1 MNRGTPE
8 DTTGSAVLQPA
19 TDRVKRPVG
28 TQPSIPDH
36 EILRMIGAGAYGEVW
51 LARSLTGAYRAVK
64 VVWRED
70 FANDALFAQEFEG
83 ILNYEPVAR
92 DISGLVNI
100 LHVGRNGGENPYYYY
115 VMEPADDAYTG
126 IHLDPE
132 GYTPRT
138 LQSDMKLYG
147 HRAMPPDYV
156 LEVGCQLARALE
168 ALHAEGLTHRDVKP
182 ANIIFVNGRAKL
194 ADAGLVAAGNKRAF
208 VGTEGYIP
216 PEGPGSQRADVYAL
230 AKVLYEM
237 STGLDRLSFPALPDE
252 LPEGVSHRRW
262 LLFNRL
268 ICRAAEPIISKN
280 SITSALSFAEQLEAL
295 RDDVPHRRR
304 RKKHRADRESPKQH
318 RVKYVSAAVAA
329 IIAAAGIIGAQM
341 MPDDMQQRL
350 RRALA
355 ELAGTPQPP
364 LLPPLEPLTAPELP
378 SLPTLPALPALPESS
393 AAAPE
398 PTGKGQLFIGSVP
411 SSASVYTMEGEYV
424 DETPYGPVTVKSGRQ
439 VAFIIRKDGFAD
451 TYAEGVIP
459 DGKMLSLTPSLR
471 PYRPPVTGQA
481 WKDAQQTNY
490 IPAGG
495 LHKAEQ
501 PVTAKQ
507 FEEFLRT
514 RAKHLKPI
522 PYEKQGEAVR
532 TTQQGISAFT
542 LWLTRRCEEAGTIG
556 RDHSLIARPE
566 PGTEGENNLCSY
578 RLYTMLVQKTP
589 ISIYSNP
596 PGARVTLNG
605 LPLGVTPMQ
614 DIKVPLAPYFLEVK
628 LPGYTT
634 DRRSGLSPRDLVLN
648 LNLKPNHSLIFG
660 NQWINS
666 LGIKLLP
673 IGPTLMACATEVR
686 VSDYREFCKATGALL
701 PEHPTAEHNEHHP
714 VVNVSRK
721 DAEAFAAWLTKNEQN
736 NGLIEPTD
744 FYRLPT
750 DAEWSTLVGC
760 GAEKGNTPYDRHR
773 HHVTSSARFPW
784 GNVWPPPRGS
794 GNYADM
800 STLGNRPADH
810 ILPKYRDDFPFT
822 SPVGSF
828 PANALGIHDLSGN
841 VQEWVSDEYGGPADF
856 QFRHY
861 GVTRGGDF
869 FSFRPG
875 QLSSHSRIPHP
886 PVMKRDTIGF
896 RLVLERRS
904 ERVHP

>member
-19 TDRVKRPVG
+19 AEHVRRPVG
-28 TQPSIPDH
+28 TQPGIPDH

-70 FANDALFAQEFEG
+70 FANDALFAREFEG
-83 ILNYEPVAR
+83 VLNYEPIAR
-92 DISGLVNI
+92 DIIGLVHI
-100 LHVGRNGGENPYYYY
+100 LHVGRHGGENPYYYY
-115 VMEPADDAYTG
+115 VMELADDAYTG

-147 HRAMPPDYV
+147 SRAMPLDYV

-194 ADAGLVAAGNKRAF
+194 ADAGLVAAGNQRAF

-216 PEGPGSQRADVYAL
+216 PEGPGSPRADVYAL

-237 STGLDRLSFPALPDE
+237 GTGLDRLNFPALPDE
-252 LPEGVSHRRW
+252 LPEGISHRRW
-262 LLFNRL
+262 LHFNRL
-268 ICRAAEPIISKN
+268 ICRAADPTINKN

-304 RKKHRADRESPKQH
+304 RKQRRTERETAPRFRLS
-318 RVKYVSAAVAA
+318 YAAVAVLS
-329 IIAAAGIIGAQM
+329 IILAGITGVQFL
-341 MPDDMQQRL
+341 PDDMQQRL

-355 ELAGTPQPP
+355 ELSGTPPPP
-364 LLPPLEPLTAPELP
+364 LLPPLEPLTTPELP
-378 SLPTLPALPALPESS
+378 SLPTLHTLSALPESNS
-393 AAAPE
+393 AAPE

-424 DETPYGPVTVKSGRQ
+424 DETPYGPITVKSGRQ

-451 TYAEGVIP
+451 TYAEGIIP
-459 DGKMLSLTPSLR
+459 DGKMLSLTPALR

-490 IPAGG
+490 LPAGG
-495 LHKAEQ
+495 LHKAEK

-507 FEEFLRT
+507 FEAFLSS

-522 PYEKQGEAVR
+522 PYEKLGDAVL
-532 TTQQGISAFT
+532 TTQLGISSFT
-542 LWLTRRCEEAGTIG
+542 LWLTRKCEEAGTIG

-566 PGTEGENNLCSY
+566 PGTENENKLCSY

-614 DIKVPLAPYFLEVK
+614 DMKVPLAPYFLEVK

-634 DRRSGLSPRDLVLN
+634 IRRSGLSPRDLVLN

-660 NQWINS
+660 SQWINS
-666 LGIKLLP
+666 LGMKMLP
-673 IGPTLMACATEVR
+673 VAPSLMAAATEVR
-686 VSDYREFCKATGALL
+686 VSDYREFCKATGARL

-721 DAEAFAAWLTKNEQN
+721 DAMAFAAWLTKSEQDN
-736 NGLIEPTD
+736 NLIEPTD

-750 DAEWSTLVGC
+750 DAEWSLLVGC
-760 GAEKGNTPYDRHR
+760 GTEKGNTPYDKHR
-773 HHVTSSARFPW
+773 HHVTTAGRFPW
-784 GNVWPPPRGS
+784 GNIWPPPRGS

-841 VQEWVSDEYGGPADF
+841 VQEWVSDEYGGPVDF

-861 GVTRGGDF
+861 GVTRGGDY

-896 RLVLERRS
+896 RLVLERRR

>member
-1 MNRGTPE
+1 
-8 DTTGSAVLQPA
+8 
-19 TDRVKRPVG
+19 
-28 TQPSIPDH
+28 
-36 EILRMIGAGAYGEVW
+36 MIGAGAYGEVW

-70 FANDALFAQEFEG
+70 FANDVLFAQEFEG
-83 ILNYEPVAR
+83 ILNYEPIAR
-92 DISGLVNI
+92 DIIGMVHI
-100 LHVGRNGGENPYYYY
+100 LHVGQHGGENPYYYY
-115 VMEPADDAYTG
+115 VMELADDAYTG
-126 IHLDPE
+126 IHLTPE
-132 GYTPRT
+132 DYTPRT

-147 HRAMPPDYV
+147 RRAMPLDYV

-194 ADAGLVAAGNKRAF
+194 ADAGLVSAGNQRAF

-216 PEGPGSQRADVYAL
+216 PEGPGSQRADIYAL

-237 STGLDRLSFPALPDE
+237 STGMDRLNFPALPDE
-252 LPEGVSHRRW
+252 LPEGISHRRW

-268 ICRAAEPIISKN
+268 ICKAAEPVINKN
-280 SITSALSFAEQLEAL
+280 SITTALNFAEQLETL
-295 RDDVPHRRR
+295 RDDIPRRR
-304 RKKHRADRESPKQH
+304 RKKKTPDRE
-318 RVKYVSAAVAA
+318 RANYLRIRYLLAALAC
-329 IIAAAGIIGAQM
+329 ITMAGITGAHLLPNGM
-341 MPDDMQQRL
+341 KQRL

-378 SLPTLPALPALPESS
+378 SLPTLPALPDSTHS
-393 AAAPE
+393 VPE

-411 SSASVYTMEGEYV
+411 SSASIYTMEGEYV
-424 DETPYGPVTVKSGRQ
+424 DETPYGPITVKSGKQ
-439 VAFIIRKDGFAD
+439 VSFIIRKDGFAD
-451 TYAEGVIP
+451 TYAEGIIP
-459 DGKMLSLTPSLR
+459 DGKMLSLTPALR

-501 PVTAKQ
+501 PVTPEQ
-507 FEEFLRT
+507 FEEFLNS

-522 PYEKQGEAVR
+522 PYEKQGESVR

-542 LWLTRRCEEAGTIG
+542 LWLTRKCEEAGTIG

-566 PGTEGENNLCSY
+566 PGTEGENNLSSY

-614 DIKVPLAPYFLEVK
+614 EIKVPLAPYFLEIK

-648 LNLKPNHSLIFG
+648 LNLQPNHSLIFG
-660 NQWINS
+660 SLWINS
-666 LGIKLLP
+666 LGMKLLP
-673 IGPTLMACATEVR
+673 VTPSLMAAATEVR
-686 VSDYREFCKATGALL
+686 VSDYREFCKATGSSL
-701 PEHPTAEHNEHHP
+701 PEHPSSEHNEHHP

-721 DAEAFAAWLTKNEQN
+721 DAEAFAAWLTKSEQR
-736 NGLIEPTD
+736 NGLIEPSD

-750 DAEWSTLVGC
+750 DAEWSILVGC

-773 HHVTSSARFPW
+773 HHVTTSGHFPW
-784 GNVWPPPRGS
+784 GNIWPPPRGS

-822 SPVGSF
+822 APVGSF
-828 PANALGIHDLSGN
+828 AANALGIHDLSGN
-841 VQEWVSDEYGGPADF
+841 VQEWVSDEYGGPEGF

-861 GVTRGGDF
+861 GVTRGGDY

-896 RLVLERRS
+896 RLVLERR
-904 ERVHP
+904 RVGAHP